1 MTDHDFGR
9 FRELIY
15 AHSHIYCA
23 DSQRLLFEKKL
34 HARLGAS
41 GFDSAEQYYA
51 FLTHPSDEAH
61 RELARLLEQISVNE
75 TTFFRIPGHFA
86 GLRERIFPCLF
97 AQAASMPI
105 RIWSAGCATGEEP
118 YSIAMTLLE
127 YVEQQ
132 QAASLSAKI
141 FATDLS
147 AAALAYA
154 QQAAYPSRKVQKIPQ
169 ALLDKYFICNH
180 DFYHVVDAVKQLI
193 TFRQFNL
200 VNMAASAYLKH
211 DLIFCRNVLIYF
223 DYAAQLAALRGMLH
237 SLRPG
242 GFLCLGD
249 AESVHTF
256 PEISVM
262 LELHEIQDAL
272 IYQKRGDRP

>member
-1 MTDHDFGR
+1 MTDHDFLQ

-41 GFDSAEQYYA
+41 GFDTAEQYYA
-51 FLTHPSDEAH
+51 FLTRPSDDAR
-61 RELARLLEQISVNE
+61 RELARLLEQIRVNE
-75 TTFFRIPGHFA
+75 TAFFRIPGQFA
-86 GLRERIFPCLF
+86 GLRERVFPRLF

-118 YSIAMTLLE
+118 YSIAITLLDFI
-127 YVEQQ
+127 EQQ
-132 QAASLSAKI
+132 QAASRSVKI
-141 FATDLS
+141 LATDLS

-154 QQAAYPSRKVQKIPQ
+154 QQAAYPSRKVRKIPQ
-169 ALLDKYFICNH
+169 AFLDKYFICDH

-200 VNMAASAYLKH
+200 VNIAASAYPTH

-223 DYAAQLAALRGMLH
+223 DYAAQLTALRGMLH
-237 SLRPG
+237 ALRPG

-249 AESVHTF
+249 AESVHAF
-256 PEISVM
+256 PEISIM

>member
-1 MTDHDFGR
+1 MTDHDFWQ

-23 DSQRLLFEKKL
+23 DSQRLRFEKKL

-41 GFDSAEQYYA
+41 GFDTAEQYYA
-51 FLTHPSDEAH
+51 FLTRPSDDA
-61 RELARLLEQISVNE
+61 RQELARLLEQIRVNE
-75 TTFFRIPGHFA
+75 TAFFRIPGQFA
-86 GLRERIFPCLF
+86 GLRERVFPRLF
-97 AQAASMPI
+97 AQAASTPI

-118 YSIAMTLLE
+118 YSIAITLLDD
-127 YVEQQ
+127 VGQ
-132 QAASLSAKI
+132 QAASRRVKI
-141 FATDLS
+141 LATDLS
-147 AAALAYA
+147 ATALAYA
-154 QQAAYPSRKVQKIPQ
+154 QQAAYPSRKVRKIPQ
-169 ALLDKYFICNH
+169 AFLDKYFICHH

-249 AESVHTF
+249 AESVHPF
-256 PEISVM
+256 PEISGM

-272 IYQKRGDRP
+272 IYQKQGE